1 MVSDS
6 ESIKQPS
13 STAVKDRKSR
23 KREEELLVW
32 PDLVFIEF
40 ISALLFMLTLTLL
53 SILINAPLQD
63 RANPA
68 HTPNPSKAP
77 WYFLNLQELLLHMHP
92 AIAGVLVPTIAVGA
106 LMAIPYIDNTHE
118 GEGGWW
124 ASERAKLNAK
134 VGAVVGFFGTLLL
147 ILFNESK
154 HVWLFEKITPFE
166 WPSFLNWLRNTR
178 TIQTDIPWPDAIKS
192 IPVGEKILKTELLGL
207 PPSNLVFDIPKIIVE
222 QVIPMTTMIVLPII
236 LGIVAHKTKIAQTKR
251 DHAILIFSAFMAT
264 WLMLTISGTALRG
277 AGMELMWPWEV
288 KPPVT

>member
-6 ESIKQPS
+6 DSIEQSYSKTVQN
-13 STAVKDRKSR
+13 RKTR

-40 ISALLFMLTLTLL
+40 ISALLFMLTLTIL

-63 RANPA
+63 RANPS

-77 WYFLNLQELLLHMHP
+77 WYFLNMQELLLHMHP

-118 GEGGWW
+118 GQGAWW
-124 ASERAKLNAK
+124 SSARSKLNAK
-134 VGAVVGFFGTLLL
+134 IGGFVGFFGTLFL

-154 HVWLFEKITPFE
+154 HVLLFEKVTTLE
-166 WPSFLNWLRNTR
+166 WPSALNWLRNTR
-178 TIQTDIPWPDAIKS
+178 AIQSELPWPEALKN

-207 PPSNLVFDIPKIIVE
+207 PPSNLVLDIPKIFVE
-222 QVIPMTTMIVLPII
+222 QIIPMTTMIGLPILLAVI
-236 LGIVAHKTKIAQTKR
+236 AAKTKIAQTKR

-264 WLMLTISGTALRG
+264 WLMLTISGTTLRG
-277 AGMELMWPWEV
+277 AGMELMWPWDV

>member
-6 ESIKQPS
+6 DSIEQS
-13 STAVKDRKSR
+13 SSKAVPDRKTR

-40 ISALLFMLTLTLL
+40 ISALLFMLTLTIL

-92 AIAGVLVPTIAVGA
+92 AIAGVLMPTIAVGA

-118 GEGGWW
+118 GEGAWW
-124 ASERAKLNAK
+124 SSARSKLNAK
-134 VGAVVGFFGTLLL
+134 VGAFVGFFGTLFL

-154 HVWLFEKITPFE
+154 HVWLFEKITTLE
-166 WPSFLNWLRNTR
+166 WPSALNWLRNTR
-178 TIQTDIPWPDAIKS
+178 AMQTDLPWPEALKN

-207 PPSNLVFDIPKIIVE
+207 PPSNLILDIPKIFVE
-222 QVIPMTTMIVLPII
+222 QVIPMTTMIGLPILLVVI
-236 LGIVAHKTKIAQTKR
+236 AVKTKIAQTKR

-277 AGMELMWPWEV
+277 AGMELMWPWDV